1 VSQLDRSA
9 VALRN
14 DGICCPRSPRFPTKT
29 EKLKLCTCCTATASV
44 NPYFA
49 LLLPTSHHF
58 SPHHRLATILVKENR
73 ALSSI
78 FFEELLPKISNGGSA
93 TGCAL
98 FHCDSRGVVACF
110 RFLFVA
116 RAFALHRFAAS
127 LNSAFC
133 RSVSV
138 LFLLCSTNAK
148 ESYPWNGPHL
158 STKKSI

>member
-1 VSQLDRSA
+1 MPQIA
-9 VALRN
+9 T
-14 DGICCPRSPRFPTKT
+14 FPHKNR
-29 EKLKLCTCCTATASV
+29 KLKLFTCFTATASV

-49 LLLPTSHHF
+49 LLLPTSYHF
-58 SPHHRLATILVKENR
+58 SPHHRLATILVKGNR

-78 FFEELLPKISNGGSA
+78 FFEKLLSKISDGFNA
-93 TGCAL
+93 TSCAL

-116 RAFALHRFAAS
+116 CVPSLHRFDAS
-127 LNSAFC
+127 LNCAFC
-133 RSVSV
+133 SSVSV
-138 LFLLCSTNAK
+138 LFFRCSTNVK